1 MIKWYRSRILR
12 KLIKFGY
19 WGVALRQCSDDYLF
33 NSEGQKSE
41 YQIISNT
48 EYYWFTDPIL
58 YEDNNKTWLFVEAFN
73 LEKNRGEIG
82 VFDIVNGNAVNFR
95 VIIKESFH
103 MSFPLVF
110 DIDGK
115 KYMIPETGE
124 NNSVILYEAIEFPDK
139 WKIQKKL
146 LEGDQYRDS
155 TLFSINGEYYLYTY
169 VRTDHSKL
177 FHTYKCEVYKFNKSE
192 KTLSKIQEYDDT
204 SVNRRSAGPVICD
217 NNKTIYVTQK
227 CDKCYGEAIE
237 FWDASNE
244 PTSLKNLNPYKIVF
258 GENINIKNVGNPL
271 IIHTYSKSSMYEVID
286 YKVRK

>member
-12 KLIKFGY
+12 KIIKFDN

-33 NSEGQKSE
+33 NSEKTKFE
-41 YQIISNT
+41 YQPIPNT
-48 EYYWFTDPIL
+48 NYYWFADPL
-58 YEDNNKTWLFVEAFN
+58 LFECKNKTWLFVEAFN
-73 LEKNRGEIG
+73 IVKKRGEIG
-82 VFDIVNGNAVNFR
+82 VFDIENGNAVNFR
-95 VIIKESFH
+95 VIIKERFH

-110 DIDGK
+110 DLDGK

-124 NNSVILYEAIEFPDK
+124 NNSIILYESIEFPDR

-155 TLFSINGEYYLYTY
+155 TFFSIKGEYYLYTY

-177 FHTYKCEVYKFNKSE
+177 FHTYKCEVYEFDKSTI
-192 KTLSKIQEYDDT
+192 TLRKILEYDDV

-217 NNKTIYVTQK
+217 NNITIFVTQK

-237 FWDASNE
+237 FWDVSSE
-244 PTSLKNLNPYKIVF
+244 PTSLKNINPYKVVF
-258 GENINIKNVGNPL
+258 GEDVRIKNVGNPD